1 MPKNEIIWNFD
12 DVQSNLL
19 AVNNGKDTIGYFRID
34 RDEFVIITEQI
45 DGPRI
50 HINLLRSIVN
60 GYDEALSQAKK
71 IAEI

>member
-1 MPKNEIIWNFD
+1 MVKSEITWNFD

-19 AVNNGKDTIGYFRID
+19 AVNSGKDTVGYFRID
-34 RDEFVIITEQI
+34 RDEFVIITDQI
-45 DGPRI
+45 DGPRM

-60 GYDEALSQAKK
+60 GYDEALIEAKK